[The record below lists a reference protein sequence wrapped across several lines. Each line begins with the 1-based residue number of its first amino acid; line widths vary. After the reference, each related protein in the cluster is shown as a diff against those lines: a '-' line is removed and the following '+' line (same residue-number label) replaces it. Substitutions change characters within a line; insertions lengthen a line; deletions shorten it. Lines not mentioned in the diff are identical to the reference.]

1 MQKFLVIGLNVF
13 GQHFAKSLN
22 EYGSAVTGFD
32 LSRERLDEAKAYLVQ
47 SVQGDATERH
57 DLAGLPLKE
66 FSGIVVGMGDPA
78 TNMLSV
84 MVMKELGAPHIIA
97 RASSEDHCRALERM
111 GVFDI
116 VYPDRDAA
124 AKSGKAHSMRNVL
137 DYVPLTGEYVVMNIH
152 PPKSFIGRSIRELG
166 IGARFQCQIL
176 GIKFSQGDK
185 NWRPDAPEWE
195 NMKIAPTADEVVP
208 ENSVLLFLGRRS
220 DLQRIQD
227 LD

>member
-32 LSRERLDEAKAYLVQ
+32 LRRERLDAAKAYLVQ

-57 DLAGLPLKE
+57 DLAALPLKE
-66 FSGIVVGMGDPA
+66 YSGIVVGMGDPA
-78 TNMLSV
+78 TNMLAV
-84 MVMKELGAPHIIA
+84 MVLKELGAPHIIA
-97 RASSEDHCRALERM
+97 RASSEDHCKALERM

-116 VYPDRDAA
+116 IYPDRDAA
-124 AKSGKAHSMRNVL
+124 TKSGKAHSMRNVL

>member
-1 MQKFLVIGLNVF
+1 MQKFLVIGLGVF
-13 GQHFAKSLN
+13 GQHIAKSLS

-32 LSRERLDEAKAYLVQ
+32 LNQERLDEAGGFLVRA
-47 SVQGDATERH
+47 VKGDAAER
-57 DLAGLPLKE
+57 LEMANLPLQE
-66 FSGIVVGMGDPA
+66 YAGIVVGMGDAA
-78 TNMLSV
+78 TNMLVV
-84 MVMKELGAPHIIA
+84 MLLKELGAPHIIA
-97 RASSEDHCRALERM
+97 RASSEEHCRALERI

-124 AKSGKAHSMRNVL
+124 TRAGKTHSMRNVL
-137 DYVPLTGEYVVMNIH
+137 DYIPLTGEYVVMNLH
-152 PPKSFIGRSIRELG
+152 PPKSFIGRSIRDLA

-185 NWRPDAPEWE
+185 NWKPDAPEWE
-195 NMKIAPTADEVVP
+195 NMKIAPTADDVVP

-220 DLQRIQD
+220 DLKRIQE